1 MNDSEINIYVEAI
14 SGSNCDIK
22 IDNVKFQKMLLLFNA
37 VNDGW
42 SIKKKNDNYIF
53 SKNHEGKRE
62 ILSDSYLLTFMK
74 SNFDINKLLV

>member
-1 MNDSEINIYVEAI
+1 MNESEIKIYVEAI
-14 SGSNCDIK
+14 GGNNYDIK
-22 IDNVKFQKMLLLFNA
+22 IDHIKFQKMLLLFNA

-62 ILSDSYLLTFMK
+62 ILSDSYLLTFMRN
-74 SNFDINKLLV
+74 NFDINKLLE